1 MGGEGVQVIFL
12 GLPGAGKGTQADAIR
27 EDFGIPH
34 ISTGEMFRAA
44 QKEASALG
52 EEVRPYLERGL
63 LVPDDLTIRIVRDRV
78 QQADARDGFL
88 LDGFPRTRPQAAALD
103 EMLEDLGRPVTHVL
117 HLDVRR
123 EELLRRLTGRWIC
136 PSCGAT
142 YHVVSLPPKTPG
154 VCDRCGAELAQR
166 SDDTPEAVSTRLEE
180 NWARTEDLVAFYR
193 ARGLVTRIDGERPVD
208 QVRDAIRTT
217 LRGHAR

>member
-1 MGGEGVQVIFL
+1 VQVIFL

-44 QKEASALG
+44 QKDGSALG
-52 EEVRPYLERGL
+52 AEVRPYLERGL
-63 LVPDDLTIRIVRDRV
+63 LVPDELTIRIVRDRV
-78 QQADARDGFL
+78 QQADAREGFL
-88 LDGFPRTRPQAAALD
+88 LDGFPRTRPQATALD

-123 EELLRRLTGRWIC
+123 DELLRRLTGRWIC

-142 YHVVSLPPKTPG
+142 YHAESLPPETPG
-154 VCDRCGAELAQR
+154 VCDRCGAALTQR
-166 SDDTPEAVSTRLEE
+166 ADDTPEAVRTRLEE
-180 NWARTEDLVAFYR
+180 NWARTEDLVEFYR
-193 ARGLVTRIDGERPVD
+193 SRGLVTRIDGERPVN
-208 QVRDAIRTT
+208 QVREAIRRT
-217 LRGHAR
+217 LRGPAL